1 MKTFGRDKRFE
12 LVDIDL
18 WDLVEYVTA
27 LRVNFRAP

>member
-18 WDLVEYVTA
+18 WDLVECVTA
-27 LRVNFRAP
+27 LRVNF